1 MKLGLYPKLAWDGIR
16 KNRRLYVPYL
26 LTCGGMMMMFYI
38 IHYLAAM
45 EALKGMSGGTTVG
58 QMLGMGVWIVALF
71 ALMFLFYTNSFLMRR
86 RQKEFGLYNIL
97 GMGKGNL
104 SLVLLWENLLV
115 FLISAAG
122 GLAGGIALSKLAELG
137 LVRVLGGWT
146 GYSLSVNWEAV
157 EDTLLIF
164 GGVFCLIYLKNLVQI
179 RKLSP
184 VALLKQ
190 ESAGELSLIH
200 I

>member
-26 LTCGGMMMMFYI
+26 LTCGGMIMMFYI

-45 EALKGMSGGTTVG
+45 EALKGMSGGATVG

-86 RQKEFGLYNIL
+86 RKREFGLYNIL

-115 FLISAAG
+115 FLISMLG

-137 LVRVLGGWT
+137 LARALGGWT

-157 EDTLLIF
+157 KDTLLIF
-164 GGVFCLIYLKNLVQI
+164 GGIFCLILLKNLVQI
-179 RKLSP
+179 QRLSP
-184 VALLKQ
+184 VALLNQ
-190 ESAGELSLIH
+190 ESAG
-200 I
+200 